1 MILSCLPLCGLVITA
16 KLLRFVLKVYTAIR
30 IVIVDVNLM
39 TEETKYQCHFCFA
52 GICADSPML

>member
-1 MILSCLPLCGLVITA
+1 MILSCLPSCGLVIIA
-16 KLLRFVLKVYTAIR
+16 KLLRFVLKVHTAIN

-52 GICADSPML
+52 GSCAHSPVL